1 MRKEWIFSPPFYFP
15 YRMNY
20 GFGKYGMKL
29 NLIEKIFN
37 MIQFLERIGIVRKE
51 TRNSFKMGP
60 AVALMVLMAAFVG
73 TTVYILISSLS
84 G

>member
-1 MRKEWIFSPPFYFP
+1 
-15 YRMNY
+15 
-20 GFGKYGMKL
+20 
-29 NLIEKIFN
+29 